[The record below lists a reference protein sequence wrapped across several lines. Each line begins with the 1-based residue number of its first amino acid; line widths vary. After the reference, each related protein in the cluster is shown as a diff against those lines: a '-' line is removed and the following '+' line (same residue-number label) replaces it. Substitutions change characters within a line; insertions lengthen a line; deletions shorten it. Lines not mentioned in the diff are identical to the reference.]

1 MASVFRKD
9 DQVSAHPKRNV
20 FDMSFQ
26 NNFTTKFGQLLP
38 VFCQEV
44 LPGDSFK
51 IDPAFALRYMPQKFP
66 VQTRQRAHLHFF
78 YCRNRAVWD
87 GWMDFIG
94 RTKDGLV
101 PPYVKM
107 DGLNR
112 HNYLTEGSLGDMFGL
127 PTMLYYNEGV
137 DRTLYSTPATSL
149 PTKLNET
156 GYFNFATGQFEVV
169 EFKTIFNLKD
179 SKCYVYTEDMAAGF
193 LYRPATGNDAIVNS
207 GDVFNPYVFK
217 FPEPLNYDDRV
228 SVLIPLLFKGTSTSN
243 YINVICEYQLGD
255 KTYFGLQRVNCKAS
269 TSFVPINSNN
279 RTTISAVPTLYK
291 VDGTSLG
298 QGRLVRIHGWIA
310 DATSNNQSQY
320 EIAAGFSLSNNS
332 PQKLINLLPE
342 TLPFEYVNGNIG
354 TTTRINVMPW
364 RHYESIYNSF
374 YRNAENNP
382 YMLNGVAEYNK
393 YVPTTA
399 GGADINHY
407 SIRYRN
413 WEDDF
418 LTTALPTPQQ
428 GNAPRVGITGT
439 QNALVTIANE
449 DGTKTQLTLQADGDG
464 LVHVVNAPGTT
475 SSEEIRPFVEMVN
488 YGITINDFR
497 NVNSLQRWLEN
508 NIRKGYKYRDQIKAH
523 YGVSVRYDELLMPE
537 FIGGVS
543 RDVNVTQITST
554 TENED
559 VKLGDIAGQSYV
571 MGEGKSIH
579 HYCDEHGYIIGILS
593 VVPSANYSQMI
604 PKHLLKTETF
614 DYYFPEFGKIG
625 YQPVANKE
633 VAFMQSWLD
642 NNLNEAFGYQRPW
655 YDYLA
660 NVDQVHGLFR
670 SDLKSFILSRVFG
683 KSPEL
688 GSQFTTVLPDSVNN
702 TFYSDD
708 DKDKIIGQIY
718 FKVSAK
724 REIPEYGIPSLE

>member
-1 MASVFRKD
+1 MASIFRKD
-9 DQVSAHPKRNV
+9 DSVSNHPKRNV

-51 IDPAFALRYMPQKFP
+51 IDPTFALRFMPQVFP

-78 YCRNRAVWD
+78 YCRNRAVWKD
-87 GWMDFIG
+87 WMDFIG
-94 RTKDGLV
+94 KTKEGLT
-101 PPYVKM
+101 PPYIKM
-107 DGLNR
+107 DGINR
-112 HNYLTEGSLGDMFGL
+112 HNYLSEGSLGDMLGF
-127 PTMLYYNEGV
+127 PTTLYYSGTE
-137 DRTLYSTPATSL
+137 RTLYTAPAIT
-149 PTKLNET
+149 LNNQS
-156 GYFNFATGQFEVV
+156 GLNGFFNFTTGQFEKV
-169 EFKTIFNLKD
+169 KYNTIFKVKD
-179 SKCYVYTEDMAAGF
+179 GNGYVYTADEASGYLF
-193 LYRPATGNDAIVNS
+193 RPQSTTDLVANT
-207 GDVFNPYVFK
+207 GDVINPHVFK
-217 FPEPLNYDDRV
+217 FPEVVNIKESEV
-228 SVLIPLLFKGTSTSN
+228 FQVVFSN
-243 YINVICEYQLGD
+243 TTASNTINLICEYALGD
-255 KTYFGLQRVNCKAS
+255 KTYFGLHKLTAKAS
-269 TSFVPINSNN
+269 TSFRPIGSNN
-279 RTTISAVPTLYK
+279 RWTVNSNQAIKTVG
-291 VDGTSLG
+291 GTALG
-298 QGRLVRIHGWIA
+298 NARIVRIYGWIA
-310 DATSNNQSQY
+310 DATSNNFGIQVSL
-320 EIAAGFSLSNNS
+320 GFSLSVNS

-354 TTTRINVMPW
+354 ATTRLSVLPF

-382 YMLNGVAEYNK
+382 YMLNGVPEYNK
-393 YVPTTA
+393 YIPSNE
-399 GGADINHY
+399 GGADMLHY
-407 SIRYRN
+407 TIRYRN

-439 QNALVTIANE
+439 QNAMVTIANE
-449 DGTKTQLTLQADGDG
+449 DGTKTQLTLQADSDG
-464 LVHVVNAPGTT
+464 IVTMINAPGTT
-475 SSEEIRPFVEMVN
+475 PSEDIKPFVEMVN

-523 YGVSVRYDELLMPE
+523 YGVTVRYDELLMPE

-543 RDVNVTQITST
+543 RDVSVQQITST
-554 TENED
+554 TENQD
-559 VKLGDIAGQSYV
+559 IKLGEIAGQSYV
-571 MGEGKSIH
+571 MGQGKSIH
-579 HYCDEHGYIIGILS
+579 HYCDEHGFIIGILS

-604 PKHLLKTETF
+604 PKHLLKTEVF

-625 YQPVANKE
+625 YQPVTNKE

-688 GSQFTTVLPDSVNN
+688 GAEFTTVLPDSVNN
-702 TFYSDD
+702 TFYVDD

-724 REIPEYGIPSLE
+724 REIPEYGIPALE